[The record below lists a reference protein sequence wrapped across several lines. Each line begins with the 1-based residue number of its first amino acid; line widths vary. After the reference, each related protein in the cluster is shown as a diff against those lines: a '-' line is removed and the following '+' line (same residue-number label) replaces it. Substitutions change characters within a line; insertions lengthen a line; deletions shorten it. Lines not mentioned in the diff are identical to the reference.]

1 MRSIIEELAVEE
13 WEDPDNYFPS
23 YNIAPTQ
30 TSPVLLYRAKRLIRP
45 MRWGLIPYW
54 AGDISIGSGL
64 INARAETL
72 PEKPSFRN
80 LVPKNRCVVV
90 ADGYY
95 EWKKEGRKKTPYY
108 IHHPAGELLPM
119 AGLWD
124 CWRSPDG
131 DPVFSYT
138 VITTPSR
145 ADLAHIHNR
154 MPAILLK
161 SDLDTWI
168 RTETYSPRAA
178 LSLLAPYPGKVE
190 AYPVAPVVN
199 SPRNNSPEC
208 IRRVH

>member
-1 MRSIIEELAVEE
+1 MRSIIEELAIEE

-30 TSPVLLYRAKRLIRP
+30 TSPILLFSGKRLIRP

-54 AGDISIGSGL
+54 AGDISIGSRL

-72 PEKPSFRN
+72 MEKPSFRN

-95 EWKKEGRKKTPYY
+95 EWKKEGRKRTPYY
-108 IHHPAGELLPM
+108 IRHPAGELLPM

-124 CWRSPDG
+124 RWRSPDG
-131 DPVFSYT
+131 NTFFSYT

-145 ADLAHIHNR
+145 PDLAHIHNR

-168 RTETYSPRAA
+168 RTETYSPKAA
-178 LSLLAPYPGKVE
+178 LSLLGPYPEEME
-190 AYPVAPVVN
+190 AYPVAPIVN

-208 IRRVH
+208 IRRIS